1 MFTRC
6 FSVFFKYAVKQI
18 KSSASL
24 PDSVNHDLAKKIFKK
39 VEMYDIL
46 NTKRLRIV
54 QSDQKYNVICNMAFA
69 ELHFSGRV

>member
-6 FSVFFKYAVKQI
+6 FSVVFKYVVKRI

-24 PDSVNHDLAKKIFKK
+24 LDSVKHALAKKIFKK
-39 VEMYDIL
+39 VEIYDIL
-46 NTKRLRIV
+46 NTKRLPIV
-54 QSDQKYNVICNMAFA
+54 QFDQKYNVICNMAFA

>member
-6 FSVFFKYAVKQI
+6 FSVVFKYVVKRI
-18 KSSASL
+18 KSSAL
-24 PDSVNHDLAKKIFKK
+24 LLDSVKHALAKKIFKK
-39 VEMYDIL
+39 VEIYDIL

-54 QSDQKYNVICNMAFA
+54 QFNQKYNVICNMAFS